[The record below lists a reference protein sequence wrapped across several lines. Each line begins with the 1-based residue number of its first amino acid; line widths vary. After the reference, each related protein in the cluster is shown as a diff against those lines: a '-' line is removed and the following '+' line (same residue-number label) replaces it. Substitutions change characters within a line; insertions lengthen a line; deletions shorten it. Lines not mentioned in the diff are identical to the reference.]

1 MPAVLVKGGSRAQI
15 DAAAAANQLQ
25 ARAPYVITDEGR
37 LAVGTGA
44 GAYSAMAKQSE
55 IPASVAAQTNAATSK
70 ATPATADEIPLADSA
85 ASFGLKK
92 LTWSNLRATVLAWI
106 ITQANSWTGL
116 QTFRDLR
123 ETIVTAN
130 TSTAYTIN
138 LANGTLF
145 NLTLTGNCTFTFP
158 AATSGKQFTVL
169 LKQDGTGS
177 RVSTWPSSVRW
188 ADGVEPAFTAAANRT
203 DVVSFIADG
212 TYWLGFMGGVNFN
225 RS

>member
-1 MPAVLVKGGSRAQI
+1 MAERKPLASVGGGIVEMPAI
-15 DAAAAANQLQ
+15 DTLPVAN
-25 ARAPYVITDEGR
+25 
-37 LAVGTGA
+37 
-44 GAYSAMAKQSE
+44 
-55 IPASVAAQTNAATSK
+55 IPAVVAAQTNAATSK
-70 ATPATADEIPLADSA
+70 ATPATTDEIPLADSA

-92 LTWSNLRATVLAWI
+92 LTWTNLRATVLAWI
-106 ITQANSWTGL
+106 ITQANAWTGL

-145 NLTLTGNCTFTFP
+145 SLTLTGNCTFTFP
-158 AATSGKQFTVL
+158 TATSGKQFTVL

-177 RVSTWPSSVRW
+177 RTVAWPSSVRW
-188 ADGVEPAFTAAANRT
+188 VGGTEPTVTATAGQT
-203 DVVSFIADG
+203 DVISFIADG
-212 TYWLGFMGGVNFN
+212 TYWLAFVAGQNYT

>member
-1 MPAVLVKGGSRAQI
+1 MAERKPIAVSSGGLAEVPSG
-15 DAAAAANQLQ
+15 DTLPVAN
-25 ARAPYVITDEGR
+25 
-37 LAVGTGA
+37 
-44 GAYSAMAKQSE
+44 
-55 IPASVAAQTNAATSK
+55 IPVVVASQTTAATSK
-70 ATPATADEIPLADSA
+70 TTPATTDEIPLADSA

-92 LTWSNLRATVLAWI
+92 LTWANLRATVLAWI

-145 NLTLTGNCTFTFP
+145 NLTLTGSCTFTFP

-177 RVSTWPSSVRW
+177 RSVTWPSSVRW
-188 ADGVEPAFTAAANRT
+188 AGGTAPTITVTAGQT
-203 DVVSFIADG
+203 DVISFIADG
-212 TYWLGFMGGVNFN
+212 TYWLAFVAGQNYT

>member
-1 MPAVLVKGGSRAQI
+1 MAERKPLALSGGGIVEMPAT
-15 DAAAAANQLQ
+15 DALPTAN
-25 ARAPYVITDEGR
+25 
-37 LAVGTGA
+37 
-44 GAYSAMAKQSE
+44 
-55 IPASVAAQTNAATSK
+55 IPVVVAAQTNAATSK

-158 AATSGKQFTVL
+158 TATSGKQFTVL